1 MKWLFVLVVA
11 STCIGCSGSKM
22 SRVQGARP
30 EHPVETVALA
40 PSGGLLADAIG
51 IELFNHGLAVID
63 TAETSNL
70 FARLNLHEAEV
81 SRSQNLTLLRREG
94 IDAYLMVKSAAGY
107 DGLPQSATARLT
119 STHNSKLLVG
129 VTWQNGWGGMHGSI
143 ADRMMR
149 QDVTDAAQ
157 KIAKEIVKR
166 LN

>member
-1 MKWLFVLVVA
+1 M
-11 STCIGCSGSKM
+11 SGL
-22 SRVQGARP
+22 QGVKPDHA
-30 EHPVETVALA
+30 VETIALA

-51 IELFNHGLAVID
+51 VELFNHGLVVVD

-81 SRSQNLTLLRREG
+81 SQPRNLSVLRGEG

-143 ADRMMR
+143 ADRVMR
-149 QDVTDAAQ
+149 QDLTGAAE
-157 KIAKEIVKR
+157 KIAKEIIRR
-166 LN
+166 LK